1 MWWITLIIAAV
12 LFVAFSVFLKLSYTK
27 TMAIHWAKS
36 LYQSQKLCYILAA
49 L

>member
-27 TMAIHWAKS
+27 NTRRNDMEVM
-36 LYQSQKLCYILAA
+36 LCGG
-49 L
+49 